1 MKNIFIRLIILLLIM
16 SACNDSY
23 LELSPE
29 DKITDLNF
37 WRSSSDL
44 ELYVNQFYPDLQHRA
59 SGYIV
64 WMGMIRYTDN
74 QGSFTRDN
82 YTWDESI
89 VPSTGG
95 GWSKADW
102 LKIRRVNYALARISE
117 IEKDADFLKY
127 EGELR
132 FFKTWYYFQK
142 LVEFGDVPWL
152 DRDLNIDSEELF
164 QARDSREIVVSNM
177 LNDLDF
183 AITNLPEKSSLNR
196 LTKYAALAFKSE
208 VCLFEGTFRK
218 YHNLGNFEDLLK
230 QSASAAESIMSSGL
244 FAVYSTGNPSRD
256 YYDLFV
262 KYDLTG
268 NSEAI
273 MFIHYVK
280 DKFMHN
286 EVRLMGE
293 TGSGYTKDYVE
304 SYLCTDGL
312 PIALSPLYQGDEV
325 FEEEFTN
332 RDPRMK
338 QSIHTADRKY
348 RIYPDG
354 TFEMKIPPQF
364 NGNRCWTGYEFIKR
378 YSNLE
383 VDRISRQATLDQFRF
398 RYSKV
403 LLEYAEAKAELGEC
417 NQEVL
422 DKTINLL
429 RDRVGMPHLTVDVG
443 FEDPNWPN
451 WENPVSP
458 LVNEIRRERR
468 IEISLEGDYRWR
480 DLLRWKAGKRLEA
493 EKTHLG
499 AFDPTKGKYHDLW
512 PGKRRKWNDK
522 LYLHPIPKQDLTL
535 NPNLTQ
541 NPGWE

>member
-1 MKNIFIRLIILLLIM
+1 MKNIFIRLILLLIIL
-16 SACNDSY
+16 SACNDDY

-29 DKITDLNF
+29 DKITDINF
-37 WRSSSDL
+37 WQSASDL
-44 ELYVNQFYPDLQHRA
+44 ELYTNQFYTGLMQGN
-59 SGYIV
+59 GYIV

-74 QGSFTRDN
+74 QGYVTRN
-82 YTWDESI
+82 PYTWNEST

-95 GWSKADW
+95 GWAKSDW
-102 LKIRRVNYALARISE
+102 LIIRRINYALARIADLK
-117 IEKDADFLKY
+117 KDAIFLQY

-132 FFKTWYYFQK
+132 FFKAFHYYKK
-142 LVEFGDVPWL
+142 LVEFGDVPWF
-152 DRDLNIDSEELF
+152 DKDLNVDSEELYKG
-164 QARDSREIVVSNM
+164 RDSRVVVVANM
-177 LNDLDF
+177 IKDLDF
-183 AITNLPEKSSLNR
+183 AIAHLPEMSSLNR

-218 YHNLGNFEDLLK
+218 YHNLGNYEDLLK
-230 QSASAAESIMSSGL
+230 QAVSAAETIINSGI
-244 FAVYSTGNPSRD
+244 FSVYTTGNPESD

-262 KYDLTG
+262 QYDLTG

-293 TGSGYTKDYVE
+293 TSSGYTRDYVE

-312 PIALSPLYQGDEV
+312 PIALSSSYQGDEV
-325 FEEEFTN
+325 FEKEFIN

-338 QSIHTADRKY
+338 QSIHTADRIY

-354 TFEMKIPPQF
+354 SFEYKIPPQF
-364 NGNRCWTGYEFIKR
+364 VGNRCWTGYEFIKR

-383 VDRISRQATLDQFRF
+383 VDRVSKQATLDQFIF

-417 NQEVL
+417 TQEIL
-422 DKTINLL
+422 DKTINLI
-429 RDRVGMPHLTVDVG
+429 RDRVAMPHLTVDVG
-443 FEDPNWPN
+443 FEDPNWPD
-451 WENPVSP
+451 WEVPVSP

-468 IEISLEGDYRWR
+468 IEISLEGDYRWH
-480 DLLRWKAGKRLEA
+480 DLLRWKAGRRLEA

-499 AFDPTKGKYHDLW
+499 AFNPATGKYHELW
-512 PGKRRKWNDK
+512 PGRRRKWDDK
-522 LYLHPIPKQDLTL
+522 LYLHPIPRQDLTL